1 MTTYGSSRPTILLVE
16 DDAPL
21 AEMLRDRLQVRGYC
35 VWHAATAAEAEA
47 AAAEVNPALIVLDLM
62 LPDMHG
68 LVLCANLRESH
79 DAPIIICSATKRKED
94 GVLGFKLGADDFIAK
109 PFSSDELEARIQA
122 VLHRSMDRSHAPV
135 PGDTT
140 QSIGSLRIDRA
151 RCTAVL
157 DGKRV
162 HLTPTEYR
170 LLCALADHP
179 EQVLSAQELA
189 ERVWGSHDAGIHDT
203 LGVHLRRLRAKLKA
217 DPGNAPAI
225 VAVRGFGYRL
235 TCDAHHSIAD
245 RA

>member
-1 MTTYGSSRPTILLVE
+1 MCRARTGHNRLWPIVKT
-16 DDAPL
+16 
-21 AEMLRDRLQVRGYC
+21 RD
-35 VWHAATAAEAEA
+35 
-47 AAAEVNPALIVLDLM
+47 
-62 LPDMHG
+62 
-68 LVLCANLRESH
+68 
-79 DAPIIICSATKRKED
+79 
-94 GVLGFKLGADDFIAK
+94 F
-109 PFSSDELEARIQA
+109 FSSL
-122 VLHRSMDRSHAPV
+122 
-135 PGDTT
+135 
-140 QSIGSLRIDRA
+140 
-151 RCTAVL
+151 L
-157 DGKRV
+157 DSTSV
-162 HLTPTEYR
+162 IYR